1 MGSEGWK
8 KIRLAEFAKLVKK
21 QYQPKIDEELIYI
34 GLEHIEQQSLRI
46 NGTGNSKNVISQ
58 KYKFSN
64 GDILFGKLR
73 PYFRKVFRPKFDG
86 VCSTDI
92 WVVNAKNGFDQSF
105 LFYFLANQ
113 NFIDACNSGS
123 SGTRMPRAD
132 WDHLSETEW
141 KIPPLST
148 QRRIVDIL
156 SALDDKIELNRQTN
170 ATLEAIAQAIF
181 KEWFVNFNFPGA
193 TGEMVESELGMIPK
207 GWKAGAIGDILD
219 LFHENVTPY
228 RTPNVDFFHYSIP
241 AFDNG
246 RTPSIETGGSILS
259 NKFKVKS
266 NSILVS
272 KLNPRIPRVWP
283 VNNVDELKSICSTE
297 FQVLVPKKR
306 YFYAFGVNL
315 FSQQSIQDTMKSRA
329 SGTSGSHQRIN
340 PQDILNI
347 ELIIPDDGIMH
358 LYNDIASDNYQ
369 KLISAQ
375 YESITLSKI
384 RDTLLPKL
392 MSGEIEI

>member
-193 TGEMVESELGMIPK
+193 TGEMIESELGPIPK
-207 GWKAGAIGDILD
+207 GWRVGNLGEICKVVMGQSPPGDSYNEIGKGTPFFQGRSDFGFRFPTKRIFTTNPKRFAEKFNTLVSVRAPVGDMNIAI
-219 LFHENVTPY
+219 ENCCIGRGLAAVIEINGNSTY
-228 RTPNVDFFHYSIP
+228 TFYFLKHLTENFRKFE
-241 AFDNG
+241 DNG
-246 RTPSIETGGSILS
+246 TVFGSINKNDFEGMKCVIPTGEIISSFETGCRAIDDAI
-259 NKFKVKS
+259 F
-266 NSILVS
+266 
-272 KLNPRIPRVWP
+272 
-283 VNNVDELKSICSTE
+283 NN
-297 FQVLVPKKR
+297 
-306 YFYAFGVNL
+306 Y
-315 FSQQSIQDTMKSRA
+315 QQSS
-329 SGTSGSHQRIN
+329 
-340 PQDILNI
+340 
-347 ELIIPDDGIMH
+347 
-358 LYNDIASDNYQ
+358 
-369 KLISAQ
+369 
-375 YESITLSKI
+375 TLTKI
-384 RDTLLPKL
+384 RDVLLPKL
-392 MSGEIEI
+392 MNREIDLDNGNNVVS